1 MATPKTSDRESIC
14 AEIVSLFKK
23 QRSVKFGRVVRD
35 PIVPTELPRTAFPA
49 VYIES
54 SDEDIEDIAFSESV
68 MREGTMEVACVVVI
82 AGKNRN
88 TQLNVAI
95 KAMEDSINADRTLDA
110 KAMDCSL
117 TRIEQLEAGDMS
129 PFSSSRVVFT
139 VSYVYTIE

>member
-35 PIVPTELPRTAFPA
+35 PIIPEELPRTAFPA
-49 VYIES
+49 VYVES
-54 SDEDIEDIAFSESV
+54 SDEDIEDIAFSGL
-68 MREGTMEVACVVVI
+68 REGVMEVACVVVI
-82 AGKNRN
+82 SGKNRN

-95 KAMEDSINADRTLDA
+95 KAMEDSINEDRTLDA

>member
-1 MATPKTSDRESIC
+1 MATISDRESIC

-35 PIVPTELPRTAFPA
+35 PIIPEELPRTAFPA
-49 VYIES
+49 VYVES
-54 SDEDIEDIAFSESV
+54 SDEDIEDIAFSGL
-68 MREGTMEVACVVVI
+68 REGVMEVACVVVI
-82 AGKNRN
+82 SGKNRN

-95 KAMEDSINADRTLDA
+95 KAMEDSINADGTLDA

>member
-1 MATPKTSDRESIC
+1 MGTPKTSDRESIC

-35 PIVPTELPRTAFPA
+35 PIIPEELPRTAFPA
-49 VYIES
+49 VYVES
-54 SDEDIEDIAFSESV
+54 SNEDIEDIAFSGL
-68 MREGTMEVACVVVI
+68 REGVMEVACVVVI
-82 AGKNRN
+82 SGKDRN

-139 VSYVYTIE
+139 ISYVYTIE

>member
-35 PIVPTELPRTAFPA
+35 PIIPEELPRTAFPA
-49 VYIES
+49 VYVES
-54 SDEDIEDIAFSESV
+54 TNEDIEDIAFSGL
-68 MREGTMEVACVVVI
+68 REGVMEVACVVVI
-82 AGKNRN
+82 SGKNRN

-95 KAMEDSINADRTLDA
+95 KAMEDSINEDRTLDA

>member
-1 MATPKTSDRESIC
+1 MTSDRESIC

-35 PIVPTELPRTAFPA
+35 PIIPEELPRTAFPA
-49 VYIES
+49 VYVES
-54 SDEDIEDIAFSESV
+54 TNEDIEDIAFSGL
-68 MREGTMEVACVVVI
+68 REGVMEVACVVVI
-82 AGKNRN
+82 SGKNRN

-95 KAMEDSINADRTLDA
+95 KAMEDSINEDRTLDA

>member
-1 MATPKTSDRESIC
+1 MASSDRESIC
-14 AEIVSLFKK
+14 AELVDLFKK

-35 PIVPTELPRTAFPA
+35 PIIPEELPRTAFPA

-54 SDEDIEDIAFSESV
+54 SDEDIEDIAFSGLRQGV
-68 MREGTMEVACVVVI
+68 MEVECVVVI
-82 AGKNRN
+82 SGKARN

-95 KAMEDSINADRTLDA
+95 KAMEDTVNADRTLGS
-110 KAMDCSL
+110 KATDCSL

-139 VSYVYTIE
+139 VSYVYTI

>member
-1 MATPKTSDRESIC
+1 MATISDRESIC

-35 PIVPTELPRTAFPA
+35 PIIPEELPRTAFPA
-49 VYIES
+49 VYVES
-54 SDEDIEDIAFSESV
+54 SDEDIEDIAFSGL
-68 MREGTMEVACVVVI
+68 REGVMEVACVVVI
-82 AGKNRN
+82 SGKNRN

>member
-1 MATPKTSDRESIC
+1 MATISDRESIC

-35 PIVPTELPRTAFPA
+35 PIIPEELPRTAFPA
-49 VYIES
+49 VYVES
-54 SDEDIEDIAFSESV
+54 SDEDIEDIAFSGL
-68 MREGTMEVACVVVI
+68 REGVMEVACVVVI
-82 AGKNRN
+82 SGKNRN

-139 VSYVYTIE
+139 VSYVYTIK

>member
-1 MATPKTSDRESIC
+1 MGTPKTSDRESIC

-35 PIVPTELPRTAFPA
+35 PIIPEELPRTAFPA
-49 VYIES
+49 VYVES
-54 SDEDIEDIAFSESV
+54 TNEDIEDIAFSG
-68 MREGTMEVACVVVI
+68 MREGVMEVACVVVI
-82 AGKNRN
+82 SGKDRN